1 MDEVEGVL
9 DEVLGRKRPRPPR
22 EATMALEA
30 LPSGI
35 PALRGRGLMGP
46 DERMGSMAASLEMPT
61 DPTARLSARGVLGQS
76 LDVGTAGTGPS
87 SVPGAGAPTASAPRD
102 MPGMRAV
109 TPAELDEAV
118 MRSNARRMGLRTSAR
133 ADINP
138 ATFDRD
144 AGSARGYTAAE
155 LSGERRTGLE
165 GIIANLARSGAE
177 RRAAMGELARME
189 GRDRRAQEADN
200 AATTRAML
208 LRADDTK
215 RYEADADVR
224 AREVAA
230 RGQLAASQVN
240 QTGGLARQQVTV
252 DGAMA
257 MQGLRNAG
265 AERRAQIRQEQDQRE
280 LQAKERMAEARNT
293 ALTSVAEIQGAS
305 QQELALLKD
314 ALGGMKDGDRLT
326 FDDGTVGILI
336 GGQLVNAS
344 DPSQVILAR
353 GTSGAPTNTGTAR
366 EQLNKNPPN
375 GTASTGASSTG
386 TASTGTKAQPPAAT
400 PTAATPAARPAAQ
413 GIRMR
418 NPSGKLFVIAEPAV
432 GRAVTLGWVLAN

>member
-1 MDEVEGVL
+1 
-9 DEVLGRKRPRPPR
+9 
-22 EATMALEA
+22 
-30 LPSGI
+30 
-35 PALRGRGLMGP
+35 
-46 DERMGSMAASLEMPT
+46 
-61 DPTARLSARGVLGQS
+61 
-76 LDVGTAGTGPS
+76 
-87 SVPGAGAPTASAPRD
+87 
-102 MPGMRAV
+102 MRAV